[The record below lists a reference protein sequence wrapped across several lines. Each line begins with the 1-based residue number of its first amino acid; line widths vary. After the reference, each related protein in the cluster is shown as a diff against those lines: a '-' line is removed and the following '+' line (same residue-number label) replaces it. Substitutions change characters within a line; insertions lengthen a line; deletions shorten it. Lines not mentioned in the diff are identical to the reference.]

1 MIKDKID
8 KLQSNDEE
16 GKKEI
21 LIMIKN
27 AFFQSM
33 IEMFYDYM
41 NYLSVIDGYP
51 IFNINTLIENRPSK
65 DARFY
70 KEISETQMFLM
81 FIQNMTNDEQSSI
94 FNSKIKQYHFPKDL
108 LKKYNAINRDF
119 QEYYLSQTK
128 IQKESLIKPFFINT
142 DSLTGNDIKNEIL
155 TLSNKKYPFPEQ
167 KSNAKGILD
176 EKCRITGNLL
186 MLDQKE
192 NLPTYFYNTIPEL
205 EINTK
210 IIQKANKVFAKADIF
225 EKREKKN
232 KNKHNYIL
240 VKGKRV
246 WELTEEEKED
256 IRDNIKDILSRALKS
271 EKLQV
276 LDDMKHLMELID
288 KNFGREFFINSIY
301 QKSKVPS
308 QTLKIISDDCF
319 ELLSPVIFNGLL
331 GILKLEENVQNY
343 KNAILLIKATMLY
356 YRVENK
362 RKIFIS
368 EEILPKLK
376 DYSLLVKYSFWEE
389 WINLTVEET
398 CDSERIKKDVS
409 FYEHNIHKIIL
420 EITILMIQI
429 GLVKDVIF
437 KITTDLA
444 ENKITN
450 KDLLTSLN
458 SQIERLILSK

>member
-210 IIQKANKVFAKADIF
+210 IIQKANK
-225 EKREKKN
+225 
-232 KNKHNYIL
+232 Y
-240 VKGKRV
+240 GK
-246 WELTEEEKED
+246 E
-256 IRDNIKDILSRALKS
+256 
-271 EKLQV
+271 
-276 LDDMKHLMELID
+276 
-288 KNFGREFFINSIY
+288 SIY
-301 QKSKVPS
+301 
-308 QTLKIISDDCF
+308 C
-319 ELLSPVIFNGLL
+319 N
-331 GILKLEENVQNY
+331 
-343 KNAILLIKATMLY
+343 
-356 YRVENK
+356 
-362 RKIFIS
+362 
-368 EEILPKLK
+368 
-376 DYSLLVKYSFWEE
+376 
-389 WINLTVEET
+389 
-398 CDSERIKKDVS
+398 RI
-409 FYEHNIHKIIL
+409 
-420 EITILMIQI
+420 M
-429 GLVKDVIF
+429 G
-437 KITTDLA
+437 
-444 ENKITN
+444 
-450 KDLLTSLN
+450 
-458 SQIERLILSK
+458 

>member
-1 MIKDKID
+1 MIKDKIE
-8 KLQSNDEE
+8 KLQPNDEE
-16 GKKEI
+16 EKKDI

-33 IEMFYDYM
+33 TEMFYDYM

-51 IFNINTLIENRPSK
+51 IFNINTLIENRPTK

-70 KEISETQMFLM
+70 KDISETQMFLM
-81 FIQNMTNDEQSSI
+81 FIQNMTNDELSSV
-94 FNSKIKQYHFPKDL
+94 FNAKIKQYHFPKDL

-128 IQKESLIKPFFINT
+128 ITKESMIKPFFLNT
-142 DSLTGNDIKNEIL
+142 DNLTGDNLKTEIL
-155 TLSNKKYPFPEQ
+155 ELSNKKYPFPEQ
-167 KSNAKGILD
+167 KNNAKGILD
-176 EKCRITGNLL
+176 ENCRITGNLL
-186 MLDQKE
+186 ILDQKE

-210 IIQKANKVFAKADIF
+210 TVQKANKVLAKADIF

-232 KNKHNYIL
+232 RNKHNYIL

-271 EKLQV
+271 EQLQV
-276 LDDMKHLMELID
+276 IDDMKHLMELID

-301 QKSKVPS
+301 QKSKIPDKK
-308 QTLKIISDDCF
+308 LKIISDDCF

-331 GILKLEENVQNY
+331 GILKLEENAQNF

-356 YRVENK
+356 YKVENK

-389 WINLTVEET
+389 WINIAVEET
-398 CDSERIKKDVS
+398 CDLEKIKKDVT
-409 FYEHNIHKIIL
+409 FCEHNIHRIIL
-420 EITILMIQI
+420 EITMLMIQI
-429 GLVKDVIF
+429 GLDKDVIF
-437 KITTDLA
+437 KIITDLA
-444 ENKITN
+444 ENKISN
-450 KDLLTSLN
+450 KDLLKSLN
-458 SQIERLILSK
+458 NQIEKLILSK